1 MRILIQAAAAAF
13 FAAGT
18 SGPAHAQN
26 SPAKPAPG
34 EAATSSALV
43 PDGPPD
49 TLMFSTDE
57 LTDIQSRIVAGAG
70 GEQGGDSSGIEN
82 AALYL
87 STILFYGPQEW
98 TAWING
104 TPIGPQQDFQ
114 AFRVTN
120 IGPDFV
126 ELVVPLSAQGM
137 RPVRLSPNQTFV
149 ARSGAVVE
157 GRWTP

>member
-1 MRILIQAAAAAF
+1 MRSQVCLSATALLLAA
-13 FAAGT
+13 T
-18 SGPAHAQN
+18 SWVHAQEA
-26 SPAKPAPG
+26 PAKPA
-34 EAATSSALV
+34 SSAA
-43 PDGPPD
+43 PAIMSDSPPD
-49 TLMFSTDE
+49 SLMFSTDD

-70 GEQGGDSSGIEN
+70 GEQSNDGAGIEN

-114 AFRVTN
+114 AFRVTD
-120 IGPDFV
+120 IGPDYV

-149 ARSGAVVE
+149 ARTGSVVE
-157 GRWTP
+157 GRWNP